1 MRNNIELL
9 NFNGLDEAFK
19 NNFSNAVG
27 EMNRIEEVAVRNN
40 EGRAVES
47 NSSSTNVGIKIA
59 SIQAKKNEKKQV
71 VKQKFIFTQPFTAN
85 AKLRKLN
92 HSTAFKKVT
101 YNIGDVIEGVVTM
114 NKFNSEPPTFLQVN
128 TGDSSFQ
135 IGFGG
140 RGASVI
146 EPYKEPT
153 TQSTLEKE
161 VVKTPEE
168 TTNTDNSKEKAPSE
182 SEGWSTKKKV
192 IVGVSVVAALGTIFG
207 ILKWKKVI

>member
-9 NFNGLDEAFK
+9 NFNGLDESFK

-27 EMNRIEEVAVRNN
+27 EMNRAEEVAVRNT
-40 EGRAVES
+40 EGKAIES
-47 NSSSTNVGIKIA
+47 TSSPIGLGTKIT
-59 SIQAKKNEKKQV
+59 SIQAKRNEKNI
-71 VKQKFIFTQPFTAN
+71 VKSKFIFTQPFTAS

-92 HSTAFKKVT
+92 HNGASFKKVT
-101 YNIGDVIEGVVTM
+101 YNIGDVVEGVIVP
-114 NKFNSEPPTFLQVN
+114 NKLNSEPPTFLQVN
-128 TGDSSFQ
+128 IGDASFQ

-153 TQSTLEKE
+153 TQSTPEKE
-161 VVKTPEE
+161 VVKSNEE
-168 TTNTDNSKEKAPSE
+168 STNTDTSKEKAPSE

-207 ILKWKKVI
+207 LLKWKKVI